1 MMDRYLALFGAFNP
15 PTVAHVYMAEEAMEQ
30 TGAKGV
36 IFVPSKSQY
45 ISSDQGKDFVYTDY
59 TRRMMLEELAK
70 TRPWMQVCPWELKQ
84 AEQPRTYTTLCQMK
98 KDGFDASLL
107 FGSDKLPELE
117 SGWLHVEEIAKEF
130 GIVVMERNEDDAGK
144 MIAEDPY
151 LSSLA
156 PYITVLKLD
165 LGLRDVSSTK
175 VRKLVAEMVELMGS
189 IGSREDLVRLRSLQK
204 SFILLVPKE
213 IQKSLFLEYY
223 YRKQ

>member
-1 MMDRYLALFGAFNP
+1 MDRYLALFGAFNP
-15 PTVAHVYMAEEAMEQ
+15 PTVAHVYMAEEAMEL

-45 ISSDQGKDFVYTDY
+45 ISTDQGKDFVYSEY

-70 TRPWMQVCPWELKQ
+70 TRPWMKVYPWELKQ
-84 AEQPRTYTTLCQMK
+84 QEQPRTYTTLCQMK
-98 KDGFDASLL
+98 QDGLDASLL

-117 SGWLHVEEIAKEF
+117 HGWLHVEEIAKEF
-130 GIVVMERNEDDAGK
+130 GIVVMERNEDDAEK
-144 MIAEDPY
+144 IIAESAY

-156 PYITVLKLD
+156 PYIQVLKLD

-175 VRKLVAEMVELMGS
+175 VRELVAEMITLMGS
-189 IGSREDLVRLRSLQK
+189 ITSKEDLVRLRTLQR
-204 SFILLVPKE
+204 SFVLLVPKE